1 MSINHLI
8 NTDMKNFDFSKIDF
22 TDLRTQKGVLLVIID
37 ELEKKEDIRFE
48 ELNGILHLIDSI
60 QDYAVDV
67 LGVPEMMVYD
77 LDVEENREA
86 STPEENFARESA
98 ERIFGE
104 LCESDGFHQD
114 DEVPSIFIEEMMTNK
129 MHEAVIKS
137 NIREQILLDLKAHPV
152 LFDISETTKE
162 LQYDGDMRE
171 DYEGLVTNYIRKQF
185 ARKQED
191 DI

>member
-1 MSINHLI
+1 
-8 NTDMKNFDFSKIDF
+8 MKNFDFSKIDF

-37 ELEKKEDIRFE
+37 ELEKKQDIRFE

-67 LGVPEMMVYD
+67 LGVPEMHVFD

-86 STPEENFARESA
+86 STPEENFARECANS
-98 ERIFGE
+98 IFDF

-137 NIREQILLDLKAHPV
+137 NIREQILEDLKQTPDAFQRNGNGN
-152 LFDISETTKE
+152 LI
-162 LQYDGDMRE
+162 YDADMRE
-171 DYEGLVTNYIRKQF
+171 DYEGLVTDYIRKQF
-185 ARKQED
+185 ARKQEE

>member
-1 MSINHLI
+1 
-8 NTDMKNFDFSKIDF
+8 MKNFDFSKIDF

-37 ELEKKEDIRFE
+37 ELEKKQDIRFE
-48 ELNGILHLIDSI
+48 ELNGILNLIDSI

-67 LGVPEMMVYD
+67 LGVPEMMVFD

-98 ERIFGE
+98 DRIFDE

-114 DEVPSIFIEEMMTNK
+114 DEVPSIFIEEMMTNE
-129 MHEAVIKS
+129 MHKAIIKS
-137 NIREQILLDLKAHPV
+137 SLREQILEDIKSYPV
-152 LFDISETTKE
+152 LFDITETTKE

-171 DYEGLVTNYIRKQF
+171 DYEGLVTRYIKKQF
-185 ARKQED
+185 ARKQEE

>member
-1 MSINHLI
+1 
-8 NTDMKNFDFSKIDF
+8 MKNFDFSKIDF

-37 ELEKKEDIRFE
+37 ELEKKQDIRFE

-67 LGVPEMMVYD
+67 LGVPEMMVFD

-86 STPEENFARESA
+86 EKPEVRFVRESTD
-98 ERIFGE
+98 RIFDE

-114 DEVPSIFIEEMMTNK
+114 DYVPSIFIEEMMTNE
-129 MHEAVIKS
+129 MHKAIIKS
-137 NIREQILLDLKAHPV
+137 KIREQMLEDLKNHPV
-152 LFDISETTKE
+152 LFDITETTKE

-171 DYEGLVTNYIRKQF
+171 DYEGLVTDYIRKEF
-185 ARKQED
+185 RRKEAED
-191 DI
+191 I